1 MDSLEWSKTY
11 EVLSI
16 SRLYLHSIGLTTEQI
31 NRLSDADMQRI
42 ADMLQAQRFDHE
54 FDEDVTFTARI
65 VLAETSAHPLSDQD
79 NQTRETEQ

>member
-1 MDSLEWSKTY
+1 MDSLEWSRTY
-11 EVLSI
+11 AVLSI

-42 ADMLQAQRFDHE
+42 ADMLQAQRFDAE

-65 VLAETSAHPLSDQD
+65 VLVEKEETA
-79 NQTRETEQ
+79 

>member
-1 MDSLEWSKTY
+1 MDSLEWSKKY

-42 ADMLQAQRFDHE
+42 ADMLQAQRFDAE
-54 FDEDVTFTARI
+54 FDEDVKFTARI
-65 VLAETSAHPLSDQD
+65 VLAEKE
-79 NQTRETEQ
+79 QTA

>member
-16 SRLYLHSIGLTTEQI
+16 SRLYLHSIGLTTGQI

-42 ADMLQAQRFDHE
+42 ADMLQAQRFDAE
-54 FDEDVTFTARI
+54 FDEEVTFTARM
-65 VLAETSAHPLSDQD
+65 VLAEKEEPV
-79 NQTRETEQ
+79 